1 MDLSSPRKC
10 GSCGEV
16 LAPGAAFCRAC
27 GTRYEEP
34 TCDAC
39 DAPVAAGT
47 AFCRSC
53 GAPVS
58 AAAAAPPPA
67 AAPTAVRSVSPPPAP
82 PPQGGQRRT
91 AVLVALAILLVGA
104 GAAAAIVLGGN
115 SDSSTTTVAAAGAA
129 PESSEEQP
137 STESDEFESSED
149 GLPSVGRP
157 EMEEEIT
164 ALLLAYHE
172 DVVERDFRTA
182 WSLLSVRKRQQDL
195 AEYGYP
201 KWMRAQASLSDYLA
215 PAALRARIDSLEGEG
230 VARVLVT
237 GMDWSEPGSPC
248 NEWSGLTWVRYEGG
262 EWAYDPGY
270 STTAAR
276 RQEWKSRASELLGGD
291 C

>member
-1 MDLSSPRKC
+1 
-10 GSCGEV
+10 V
-16 LAPGAAFCRAC
+16 
-27 GTRYEEP
+27 
-34 TCDAC
+34 
-39 DAPVAAGT
+39 VAGT

-58 AAAAAPPPA
+58 AAAAAPTPA
-67 AAPTAVRSVSPPPAP
+67 PAPTAVRPVSPPPAP
-82 PPQGGQRRT
+82 APPQGGQRRT
-91 AVLVALAILLVGA
+91 AVLIALAILLVGA

-115 SDSSTTTVAAAGAA
+115 GDSSTTTVAAAGAA

-137 STESDEFESSED
+137 SGESEEPESSED
-149 GLPSVGRP
+149 GLPSVSRP

-172 DVVERDFRTA
+172 DVVEGDFRTA
-182 WSLLSVRKRQQDL
+182 WSLLSARKRQQDL

-215 PAALRARIDSLEGEG
+215 PTALRARIDSLEGEG

-237 GMDWSEPGSPC
+237 GMGWSEPGSPC

-262 EWAYDPGY
+262 GWAYDPGY
-270 STTAAR
+270 STTSAR
-276 RQEWKSRASELLGGD
+276 RQEWKSRAGELLGGD